1 MSNTDDQRT
10 AGGWNP
16 RPQLSLWVLGTV
28 FAVVALT
35 AFALSIESGRPT
47 GYAVG
52 IALVVALLGVAGIAV
67 LDAVVGR
74 RGVRVV
80 AHVLSGL
87 VVLSLAFLL
96 TALQFADR
104 FLTPPLYIVLL
115 GHWVVGLSLVL
126 GGFYVARGAT
136 RRVRRVASVGLGAT
150 VVWTAVAAGYV
161 VAEFVTRGWNGVSGI
176 TAGAVSAWVLVLVL
190 AGGPSL
196 VFLWDRRETR
206 PERQH
211 EVDG

>member
-1 MSNTDDQRT
+1 MSSTDDERT
-10 AGGWNP
+10 TGGRHP
-16 RPQLSLWVLGTV
+16 RPQLPLSVLGTV
-28 FAVVALT
+28 FLVVALT

-47 GYAVG
+47 PYAGG
-52 IALVVALLGVAGIAV
+52 IALVTALLGVAGIAV

-74 RGVRVV
+74 TGVRIV
-80 AHVLSGL
+80 AHVLPGL

-104 FLTPPLYIVLL
+104 FLTPPLYVVLL
-115 GHWVVGLSLVL
+115 GHWVVGFSLVL
-126 GGFYVARGAT
+126 GGVDVARGAT
-136 RRVRRVASVGLGAT
+136 RRVRRVAAVGLGAT
-150 VVWTAVAAGYV
+150 VVWTLVAAGYV
-161 VAEFVTRGWNGVSGI
+161 VAELVTRGWNGGSGI

-211 EVDG
+211 GVDG